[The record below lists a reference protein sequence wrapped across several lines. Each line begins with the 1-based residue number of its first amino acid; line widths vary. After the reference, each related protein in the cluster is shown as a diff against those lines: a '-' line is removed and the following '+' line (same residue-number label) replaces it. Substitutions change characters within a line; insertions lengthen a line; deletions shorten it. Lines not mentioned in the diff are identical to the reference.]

1 MDPREQIET
10 RMYLTVCLIGL
21 LPVLI
26 LIQIVR
32 LTFFDGAKLREEGVR
47 QAESS
52 VTIPAMRGMILDRAG
67 RVLATNETTY
77 DLAVDPT
84 YDGFSK
90 RATEFHRRMA
100 RITGRRAAYYG
111 RLFRKASSPRYVLV
125 ARGLTEQ
132 QKSKIDSWDIP
143 GLVLTPRVTRRHNYR
158 TLAAQVIGHVGADGK
173 GLAGLEETFD
183 DVMRGHDGYTT
194 VQRDRMGRIKAVVE
208 GEVVEP
214 RYGSHIV
221 LTIDLVRQAIMEEEL
236 AKGVEDARATWGVA
250 IAMDPRNGAI
260 LGLANVPTYDP
271 DRAAAFGETSRRN
284 RAVTDKFE
292 PGSTFKLVAA
302 AAAID
307 RGLVTMDEII
317 DTGPGQAVING
328 RTMRDTHKHGRIPFI
343 DVIALSSN
351 IGVAKVALRLGPGAF
366 YQYARNFGFGQQT
379 GIELP
384 GEVAGTLKKPQ
395 DWSGITLPWMSHGYE
410 VEATPLQVL
419 SAYAALANGGTLYR
433 PYVVAEERDVY
444 GQTVWRQTPEPIRR
458 VFKRST
464 AETLLPAFERV
475 VTDGTGKLAAVE
487 GLRIAGKTGTAQ
499 KAENGSYA
507 RGKYRATFV
516 GFFPA
521 DQPQVALIVVLDE
534 PQKSGYGG
542 IVSAPIFA
550 NIARRW
556 LSTMPSLESSVSPA
570 DTTSESS
577 LVSVP
582 ELLSQP
588 VGIAFS
594 RLAVTGL
601 DIADWNRP
609 ANPFALVADQ
619 MPAQGTD
626 VRTATRVRVDV
637 SAPSSPPQALELE
650 GLSCRHAVN
659 LLVAKGTAVRAEG
672 FGRVTRVKGNS
683 TQTIVHCE

>member
-1 MDPREQIET
+1 
-10 RMYLTVCLIGL
+10 MYLVLSLIGL

-32 LTFFDGAKLREEGVR
+32 LTLFDGSRLRQEGVR

-52 VTIPAMRGMILDRAG
+52 ITIPAMRGMILDRAG

-84 YDGFSK
+84 YKGFSK
-90 RATEFHRRMA
+90 RASEFHRRMA
-100 RITGRRAAYYG
+100 RVTGRRAAYYG
-111 RLFRKASSPRYVLV
+111 RLFRKASSPRYVHV

-132 QKSKIDSWDIP
+132 QKETIASWGIP

-158 TLAAQVIGHVGADGK
+158 ALGAQLIGHVSAGGE

-183 DVMRGHDGYTT
+183 EVLRGHDGYTT
-194 VQRDRMGRIKAVVE
+194 VQRDRTGRIRAVVE
-208 GEVVEP
+208 GDVVEP
-214 RYGSHIV
+214 RHGNHIV
-221 LTIDLVRQAIMEEEL
+221 LTIDLVRQAVMEEEL
-236 AKGVEDARATWGVA
+236 ARGVDDAGADWGVA

-271 DRAAAFGETSRRN
+271 DRAAAFSESNRRN

-292 PGSTFKLVAA
+292 PGSTFKLVTAA
-302 AAAID
+302 AAVD
-307 RGLVTMDEII
+307 LGLVTMDEII
-317 DTGPGQAVING
+317 DTGPGHAVING

-366 YQYARNFGFGQQT
+366 YQYARNFGFGQHT

-419 SAYAALANGGTLYR
+419 LAYSALANGGTLYR

-444 GQTVWRQTPEPIRR
+444 GQTVWRQTPEPIRN
-458 VFKRST
+458 VFKTST
-464 AETLLPAFERV
+464 AKALLPAFERV
-475 VTDGTGKLAAVE
+475 VTEGTGKLAAVD

-516 GFFPA
+516 GFFPV
-521 DQPQVALIVVLDE
+521 DNPQVALIVVLDE
-534 PQKSGYGG
+534 PEKSGYGG
-542 IVSAPIFA
+542 IVAAPIFA
-550 NIARRW
+550 AIAKRW
-556 LSTMPSLESSVSPA
+556 VATMPSVAPRVTSA
-570 DTTSESS
+570 DTTTSS
-577 LVSVP
+577 FVSVP
-582 ELLSQP
+582 EVLRQP
-588 VGIAFS
+588 VGVALS
-594 RLAVTGL
+594 RLAAQGLDVTG
-601 DIADWNRP
+601 WNKP
-609 ANPFALVADQ
+609 ANPFALVAQ
-619 MPAQGTD
+619 QAPAHGTD
-626 VRTATRVRVDV
+626 VRPATPVRVDV
-637 SAPSSPPQALELE
+637 SSPGDRPPVPELK

-659 LLVAKGTAVRAEG
+659 LLLARGRAVRTVG
-672 FGRVTRVKGNS
+672 YGRVTRVTAQPGA
-683 TQTIVHCE
+683 TTTVHCE